1 MVAAPAGA
9 AALLASTR
17 AFKAPQPVMPRCD
30 AAGLAEDFCG
40 ALGLCAQALPSIIDA
55 LRARGFELVAVSELL
70 GSS

>member
-9 AALLASTR
+9 AALASTT

-55 LRARGFELVAVSELL
+55 LRAHGFELATVNELL